1 MPSTLSPR
9 RNAMARDYEAIG
21 RAYCSDRWSNRE
33 LAATHN
39 ISEAAIRKM
48 AKKYGWVKGQPYPEP
63 APKPLPKA
71 EPKLRRAD
79 PPASVPDTPPPVQ
92 LVVPPADPEAELPEL
107 PILPYN
113 PKPDAD
119 VSDIEYAEKLA
130 RRMLDELHESTLALG
145 EMEDLIYRETAGDT
159 DGRRRLAMLRAVSL
173 PTRAT
178 TLKAL
183 MQTLT
188 AARGPIAARPP
199 GKKEQQAE
207 AAGRV
212 AGGGRFGTAQPPRL
226 VKG

>member
-1 MPSTLSPR
+1 
-9 RNAMARDYEAIG
+9 MARDYDAIG

-39 ISEAAIRKM
+39 ITEAAIRKM
-48 AKKYGWVKGQPYPEP
+48 AKKYGWIKGQPYVPP

-71 EPKLRRAD
+71 EPKVKRAPPPTPVPVAP
-79 PPASVPDTPPPVQ
+79 PPAQ

-107 PILPYN
+107 PVLPYN
-113 PKPDAD
+113 PKPDES

-173 PTRAT
+173 PTRAA

-183 MQTLT
+183 TQTLT
-188 AARGPIAARPP
+188 AARGPVAARPP
-199 GKKEQQAE
+199 GKKEMQAE
-207 AAGRV
+207 AAAKV
-212 AGGGRFGTAQPPRL
+212 ASGKFSSSSPPRL
-226 VKG
+226 VHGGRS